1 MAGLADLIN
10 LGKEYGVFELYLP
23 FVILFAILYGLLNKS
38 KIFGEGKQ
46 AKNLNLI
53 ISLASALF
61 ILAYTPVGITM
72 TQFFATYFAGM
83 SVILITLIA
92 FGMFAAI
99 LLPIIGIDTEKKDW
113 GRKLMAPFLIIAGL
127 IAFGLYLSSGA
138 SLIIPGIDLSGFG
151 LGSISSDDFA
161 IILLFG
167 LTGLAIWW
175 MTKSE
180 LSPEEKLKLEAQRKA
195 YEKQTSG

>member
-1 MAGLADLIN
+1 VAGLADLIN

-113 GRKLMAPFLIIAGL
+113 GKQLAAPFVIIAGL
-127 IAFGLYLSSGA
+127 IAFGLYLSSGGT
-138 SLIIPGIDLSGFG
+138 LIIPGIDLGVSGIG
-151 LGSISSDDFA
+151 ISSSDFA

-175 MTKSE
+175 MTKEKEGPITEAEAKKRGVQKSE
-180 LSPEEKLKLEAQRKA
+180 
-195 YEKQTSG
+195 

>member
-10 LGKEYGVFELYLP
+10 LGKEYALFDLYLP
-23 FVILFAILYGLLNKS
+23 FVILFALLYGLLNKS

-72 TQFFATYFAGM
+72 TQFFSTFFAGM
-83 SVILITLIA
+83 SIILVTALA
-92 FGMFAAI
+92 FGMFVFL
-99 LLPIIGIDTEKKDW
+99 LLPAVGFHPTENF
-113 GRKLMAPFLIIAGL
+113 GEKLAKPLVLIAGL
-127 IAFGLYLSSGA
+127 IALGLYISSGGP
-138 SLIIPGIDLSGFG
+138 LIIPGIDLGIIN
-151 LGSISSDDFA
+151 LGISSGDMA

-167 LTGLAIWW
+167 ITGLAIWW
-175 MTKSE
+175 LTKEEKQGPVTESE
-180 LSPEEKLKLEAQRKA
+180 LRKRGIQKPQ
-195 YEKQTSG
+195 E

>member
-10 LGKEYGVFELYLP
+10 LGKEYALFDLYLP
-23 FVILFAILYGLLNKS
+23 FVILFALLYGLLNKS

-72 TQFFATYFAGM
+72 TQFFSTFFAGM
-83 SVILITLIA
+83 SIILVTALA
-92 FGMFAAI
+92 FGMFVFL
-99 LLPIIGIDTEKKDW
+99 LLPAVGFHPTENF
-113 GRKLMAPFLIIAGL
+113 GEKLAKPLVLIAGL
-127 IAFGLYLSSGA
+127 IALGLYISSGGP
-138 SLIIPGIDLSGFG
+138 LIIPGIDLGIIN
-151 LGSISSDDFA
+151 LGISSGDIG

-167 LTGLAIWW
+167 ITGLVIWW
-175 MTKSE
+175 LTQPSG
-180 LSPEEKLKLEAQRKA
+180 EEKLKLDAQKKA
-195 YEKQTSG
+195 YEKQLQGG

>member
-1 MAGLADLIN
+1 MAGLADLIS
-10 LGKEYGVFELYLP
+10 LGKEFGVFELYLP

-61 ILAYTPVGITM
+61 VLAYTPVGITM

-83 SVILITLIA
+83 SIVLITALA
-92 FGMFAAI
+92 FGMFVFL
-99 LLPIIGIDTEKKDW
+99 LLPAVGVQPGGDLGKK
-113 GRKLMAPFLIIAGL
+113 LAMPLVIIAGL
-127 IAFGLYLSSGA
+127 LAFGLYLSSGA
-138 SLIIPGIDLSGFG
+138 PLIIPGIDLSLIN
-151 LGSISSDDFA
+151 LGITSADLA
-161 IILLFG
+161 IILLFA

-175 MTKSE
+175 LTK
-180 LSPEEKLKLEAQRKA
+180 EKEDK
-195 YEKQTSG
+195 TSRQQQQQ